1 MNDSLE
7 FQLKWVRLKIEKLQ
21 DQLDTLFEEE
31 AQIMMELGVDE

>member
-7 FQLKWVRLKIEKLQ
+7 FQLNEVRLKIEKLQ

-31 AQIMMELGVDE
+31 AQIMMELGIDE